1 MNSLFSRS
9 EIAAFRL
16 PEATYPKEP
25 PFHPST
31 AYPEYQLSATGP
43 ANGIYAGVRELFHL
57 LGLDAAAYGTPAWNP
72 LGAIVR
78 PGDKVVL
85 KPNLIWHSHRYHQ
98 HEFEQVITHGS
109 IIRAVLDYVLI
120 ALQGRGEIWVAD
132 GPQLDADWKV
142 IMERTGVD
150 RICAWYKSHTP
161 VPVHLLDLRDQWEDV
176 RGDVLYGTTN
186 LPGDPAGSTE
196 VNLGPVSR
204 FTGHRGA
211 GKYYGA
217 TYDQVETNFHHTGER
232 QEYRISRT
240 VASADVFINLPK
252 VKTHKK
258 TGITLSLKNL
268 VGINT
273 GRNWLPHHTDGDP
286 SNGGDQFPVA
296 SVKNNSERK
305 GIRVLERL
313 TLANPRLFAPL
324 FRLAKTVA
332 RPFFGHTQ
340 QTIRSGNWYGNDTC
354 WRMVHDINRCLLYSN
369 GTDFPTPQPKRFFS
383 VVDGVVSGDA
393 DGPAAPDAVPSG
405 FLVAGFN
412 PVAVDCTVTR
422 LVGFDPMKLPMLRE
436 AFVPSK
442 LPLVP
447 FAYEDIRL
455 VSNRPEWSGGI
466 TQLDPKACLA
476 FRAHFGWTGQIEWN
490 LPNEPIPSKQ
500 S

>member
-1 MNSLFSRS
+1 MTDCFTMSNV
-9 EIAAFRL
+9 AAWQLER
-16 PEATYPKEP
+16 AKYPLVP

-31 AYPEYQLSATGP
+31 AYAEYSLESLGQENLV
-43 ANGIYAGVRELFHL
+43 YEGVRGLFCS
-57 LGLDAAAYGTPAWNP
+57 LGLDQAAYGTPAWNP

-85 KPNLIWHSHRYHQ
+85 KPNLIWHSHRYNQ
-98 HEFEQVITHGS
+98 HEFEQIITHGS

-150 RICAWYKSHTP
+150 RICAWYKSRTS

-176 RGDVLYGTTN
+176 RGEVLYGTTT

-196 VNLGPVSR
+196 VNLGQVSR
-204 FTGHRGA
+204 FFGHRGA

-217 TYDQVETNFHHTGER
+217 TYDRVETNYHHSGER

-296 SVKNNSERK
+296 SVKNKSERK
-305 GIRVLERL
+305 GIRLLERL
-313 TLANPRLFAPL
+313 TLANPHLFAPV

-340 QTIRSGNWYGNDTC
+340 QTVRSGNWFGNDTC
-354 WRMVHDINRCLLYSN
+354 WRMVHDINRALLYSD
-369 GTDFPTPQPKRFFS
+369 GSDFPTPKPKRFFTLA
-383 VVDGVVSGDA
+383 DGVVSGDA

-405 FLVAGFN
+405 FLAAGFN
-412 PVAVDCTVTR
+412 PVAVDCAVAR
-422 LVGFDPMKLPMLRE
+422 LVGFDPMKIPMLRE
-436 AFVPSK
+436 AFAPSD
-442 LPLVP
+442 LPLAP
-447 FAYEDIRL
+447 FAYADITICGNCAPWRGKVVEL
-455 VSNRPEWSGGI
+455 GGEH
-466 TQLDPKACLA
+466 TYQFKP
-476 FRAHFGWTGQIEWN
+476 HFGWKDHIEWSDPAQP
-490 LPNEPIPSKQ
+490 LSGKSQ
-500 S
+500 